1 MELVAKSSAAVA
13 VTDELVTLIDWIN
26 IESLSGFTV
35 FVENAAG
42 GSGDDIA
49 DVQIDTS
56 DDGGIT
62 VVLDQGGIYGPPVPI
77 TAGTAKKGSGFITTA
92 KFIRIRAV
100 CDSDKDTTSVAFLM
114 ADSSVGRICT
124 LADVKDRL
132 GLSGTDNDVLINRII
147 SGLEATF
154 DNETMRQLLL
164 NAVDETLNWTGS
176 GGKRIILPRYPI
188 VSITSIK
195 ESVDYDFDNT
205 DALVE
210 DTDYR
215 VKYDDGIIY
224 RINGKWLTQED
235 GIEIQYRGGFVSAGQ
250 TAGEDET
257 PMPNDLR
264 EAAIQ
269 QASFILKRRNDIGL
283 TAVSSQGGSINSFSA
298 MDLLPLVRQTLDN
311 NKRLIL

>member
-1 MELVAKSSAAVA
+1 MELVAKTSIPLGI
-13 VTDELVTLIDWIN
+13 TDELATLLDWTN

-35 FVENAAG
+35 IVENAAG
-42 GSGDDIA
+42 GSGDNIT

-56 DDGGIT
+56 DDGGVT
-62 VVLDQGGIYGPPVPI
+62 VALDQHAGVPAVPLAAGII
-77 TAGTAKKGSGFITTA
+77 KKGTFTETA
-92 KFIRIRAV
+92 KFIRVRAL
-100 CDSDKDTTSVAFLM
+100 CGTDDDTTAIAYLL
-114 ADSSVGRICT
+114 ADSTVGRICT

-164 NAVDETLNWTGS
+164 NPVDETLYWTG
-176 GGKRIILPRYPI
+176 GGGQRIILPRYPI
-188 VSITSIK
+188 CSITSIK
-195 ESVDYDFDNT
+195 ESLDYDFDNT
-205 DALVE
+205 DALEE

-215 VKYDDGIIY
+215 AKYDDGIIY

-235 GIEIQYRGGFVSAGQ
+235 GIEIKYRGGFVSAGQ
-250 TAGEDET
+250 TPGEDET
-257 PMPNDLR
+257 PMANDLR

-269 QASFILKRRNDIGL
+269 QASFIFKRRNDIGL